1 MLEMLWGLPMPHT
14 KRSLLV
20 RPIGEQQDGL
30 FSRRHLR
37 IDYVRPG
44 TRTYPAY
51 GRIQS
56 VEEFR
61 SSYGLAPNYR
71 QKLTA
76 GPLEVTAVGPDGE
89 ERAIELPI
97 IRSSSRIVSAAAF
110 IKRWAASSTDRRI
123 LAWRRGSDK
132 TITVATPA
140 ALTGCI
146 WLKK

>member
-1 MLEMLWGLPMPHT
+1 M
-14 KRSLLV
+14 
-20 RPIGEQQDGL
+20 
-30 FSRRHLR
+30 
-37 IDYVRPG
+37 
-44 TRTYPAY
+44 
-51 GRIQS
+51 
-56 VEEFR
+56 EEFR

-89 ERAIELPI
+89 ERVIELRDHPFF
-97 IRSSSRIVSAAAF
+97 VATLF
-110 IKRWAASSTDRRI
+110 LLQLYRRI
-123 LAWRRGSDK
+123 LAWRCGSDK

>member
-1 MLEMLWGLPMPHT
+1 MLETYEGCRCRTRRDHSWC
-14 KRSLLV
+14 V
-20 RPIGEQQDGL
+20 AFGEQQDGL

-44 TRTYPAY
+44 TRIYHAY

-76 GPLEVTAVGPDGE
+76 GPLEVTAVGSDDE
-89 ERAIELPI
+89 ERAIELRDHPFFVATLFLLQL
-97 IRSSSRIVSAAAF
+97 SSSGGRPYPLIGAFLRGAAEVT
-110 IKRWAASSTDRRI
+110 K
-123 LAWRRGSDK
+123 L
-132 TITVATPA
+132 
-140 ALTGCI
+140 
-146 WLKK
+146 